1 MAKRRLGSEADFFF
15 EAGPY
20 SSQDLKVMR
29 FEGKEAMS
37 ELFYFQLEVA
47 MEEVE
52 PDFEA
57 ILGKPS
63 MLTIEG
69 DEGTR
74 YVSGILSKFEQSSE
88 PTRLTQYRAELV
100 PKIWLLG
107 LHHKSRIFQEMTV
120 RDIIQKVLTDDSIP
134 ASEFEF
140 KLQGSYDAR
149 EYCVQYRE
157 SDLAFISRL
166 MEEEGIYYWFNHS
179 KSKCVLTMVDAK
191 SVHAPIDGD
200 SKLYFHSA
208 TGQEPDYEHI
218 IKFRYA
224 QAVRPGEV
232 MLRDFDFKKP
242 KLDLTAKDTADRDTD
257 LQIYDYP
264 GEYTELGTG
273 ATLSKIRLQEAQTPR
288 KVAEGKSNCKR
299 LLPGFK
305 FTMLEH
311 QRSDLNQEYLLAK
324 VLHFGTQIQALK
336 ETAGTTTANEYRAE
350 FSCIPSSVQFR
361 PARVTPRP
369 LISGSQTAMVTGP
382 SGEEIYPDEHGRVK
396 VQFHWDREGKK
407 NEKSSCYIRVG
418 QTWAGPSWGAIIIP
432 RIGQEVI
439 VQFLEGNPDC
449 PIITGTVYNGAN
461 RPPFGLPGGKSQ
473 AGFKSNST
481 LGGGGYNEFIL
492 DDTKGTELIRVHGQY
507 DMDTKIE
514 HDLREHVLNNRSRD
528 VTNNETI
535 QIGVD
540 QTYSIGNNQSGKVGV
555 DKTIKVGNNH
565 TETIGVNKSM
575 TVGANHTESIGAN
588 MTINV
593 GGNLAETVAA
603 AYVETVGAAMTLT
616 IGSALTESV
625 GAALALTVGGAMSS
639 QVASSCSEVIGGSKT
654 TAVASNVNQA
664 VGGSMKVGVAG
675 SVTEAFAA
683 KQSTSI
689 GSDLTEKVGGKHS
702 ETVAAAYSLSADSV
716 KITANNQI
724 TLTTGSAKIEMK
736 SSGDITISGTNI
748 TIKGSAGVKIQGAKI
763 ASEASA
769 SNDVKGAM
777 VTVDASGVNTIKGS
791 LVKIN

>member
-20 SSQDLKVMR
+20 SSQDLKVVR
-29 FEGKEAMS
+29 FEGQESMS

-47 MEEVE
+47 MEEIE

-57 ILGKPS
+57 ILGKPA

-74 YVSGILSKFEQSSE
+74 YVRGILSKFEQSGE

-107 LHHKSRIFQEMTV
+107 LHHKSRIFQEMKV
-120 RDIIQKVLTDDSIP
+120 QDIIEKVLKEDHISP
-134 ASEFEF
+134 NEF
-140 KLQGSYDAR
+140 KFNLKGSYDAR

-166 MEEEGIYYWFNHS
+166 MEEEGIYYWFDHS
-179 KSKCVLTMVDAK
+179 KNQCVLTMGDDK
-191 SVHAPIDGD
+191 SLHTPIDGD
-200 SKLYFHSA
+200 SKLVFHSV

-218 IKFRYA
+218 IHFRYA

-264 GEYTELGTG
+264 GEYTEPGTG

-305 FTMLEH
+305 FTMEEH
-311 QRSDLNQEYLLAK
+311 LWSDLNQEYLLTR
-324 VLHFGTQIQALK
+324 VLHFGTQIQTFK
-336 ETAGTTTANEYRAE
+336 EAAGTTAANEYRAE

-369 LISGSQTAMVTGP
+369 LISGSQTAIVTGP

-407 NEKSSCYIRVG
+407 NEKSSCYIRVS
-418 QTWAGPSWGAIIIP
+418 QTWAGPAWGAIIIP

-461 RPPFGLPGGKSQ
+461 KPPFGLPGGKSQ

-481 LGGGGYNEFIL
+481 LGGGGYNEFIM
-492 DDTKGTELIRVHGQY
+492 DDTKGKELIRVHGQY
-507 DMDTKIE
+507 DMDTTIE

-528 VTNNETI
+528 VKVDETI
-535 QIGVD
+535 SIGAN
-540 QTYSIGNNQSGKVGV
+540 QTYSIGKNQTGTVDV
-555 DKTIKVGNNH
+555 DKTIKVGSNH
-565 TETIGVNKSM
+565 TENIGADMKI
-575 TVGANHTESIGAN
+575 EIGAN
-588 MTINV
+588 LT
-593 GGNLAETVAA
+593 EKVAA
-603 AYVETVGAAMTLT
+603 SYSEEVGTTLDVKVGTAMTLTVGAALV
-616 IGSALTESV
+616 ESV
-625 GAALALTVGGAMSS
+625 GASNSLSISDGRETTVG
-639 QVASSCSEVIGGSKT
+639 QDDTLE
-654 TAVASNVNQA
+654 
-664 VGGSMKVGVAG
+664 AG
-675 SVTEAFAA
+675 
-683 KQSTSI
+683 Q
-689 GSDLTEKVGGKHS
+689 
-702 ETVAAAYSLSADSV
+702 
-716 KITANNQI
+716 KITIKAGDKIIALGTNEVQI
-724 TLTTGSAKIEMK
+724 SGAK
-736 SSGDITISGTNI
+736 ITISATQEIVIGVGPSSVSI
-748 TIKGSAGVKIQGAKI
+748 KPDGVTIGGPKISSTAVGVHEISGA
-763 ASEASA
+763 
-769 SNDVKGAM
+769 
-777 VTVDASGVNTIKGS
+777 